1 VRRGLF
7 GRKKKRDDE
16 TDEALPAAPQRAAE
30 PVALTPR
37 TPAVFSPG
45 AGSPAPAPVAFSPEP
60 VLAVPAATDQSAWA
74 PAPSRNTLPDLA
86 SGSWNPAPVPDTA
99 LAELGKIAGTTDS
112 WSPPGQISSDMSSML
127 AMRSNIQE
135 QALAELSQLSS
146 YRPAAVD
153 TSQGGGLTRRT
164 RGEVAESTDDLAS
177 QKISRDAAELR
188 SRLSAFQS
196 ATSRGRQVPEGEGHT
211 EEPAAPAADLSTQYV
226 PDSAPQPR

>member
-1 VRRGLF
+1 MPVTRTG
-7 GRKKKRDDE
+7 
-16 TDEALPAAPQRAAE
+16 PASFAPAE
-30 PVALTPR
+30 PVAAPVQPLFLPE
-37 TPAVFSPG
+37 
-45 AGSPAPAPVAFSPEP
+45 PAPVLATAPVAEP
-60 VLAVPAATDQSAWA
+60 VAWA
-74 PAPSRNTLPDLA
+74 PAPSPSGSTLPDLA

-99 LAELGKIAGTTDS
+99 LAELGKIAGSGDS
-112 WSPPGQISSDMSSML
+112 WTPPGQISSDMSSML

-146 YRPAAVD
+146 YRPAAVE

-196 ATSRGRQVPEGEGHT
+196 ATSRGRQAPEADGPTAE
-211 EEPAAPAADLSTQYV
+211 APAPAGDLGTQYV

>member
-1 VRRGLF
+1 MG
-7 GRKKKRDDE
+7 
-16 TDEALPAAPQRAAE
+16 
-30 PVALTPR
+30 
-37 TPAVFSPG
+37 
-45 AGSPAPAPVAFSPEP
+45 
-60 VLAVPAATDQSAWA
+60 
-74 PAPSRNTLPDLA
+74 
-86 SGSWNPAPVPDTA
+86 
-99 LAELGKIAGTTDS
+99 
-112 WSPPGQISSDMSSML
+112 SDMSSML

-146 YRPAAVD
+146 YRPAAVE

-196 ATSRGRQVPEGEGHT
+196 ATSRGRQAPDGDGHPED
-211 EEPAAPAADLSTQYV
+211 APAPAGGLGTQYV